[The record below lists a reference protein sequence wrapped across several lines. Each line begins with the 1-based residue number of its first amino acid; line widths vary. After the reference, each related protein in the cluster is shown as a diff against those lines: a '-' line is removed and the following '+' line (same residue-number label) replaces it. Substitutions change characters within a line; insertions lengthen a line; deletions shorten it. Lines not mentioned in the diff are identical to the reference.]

1 MRWFKVLKPGPESLA
16 IFCSVNSEVPG
27 ESFYQKKK
35 ISDLFTNCFLS
46 SILYKTQTVVIPE
59 ES

>member
-27 ESFYQKKK
+27 ESFYQKKF
-35 ISDLFTNCFLS
+35 SDLFTNCFLS
-46 SILYKTQTVVIPE
+46 SILDKTQTVVIPE